1 MTIVGHGVDIV
12 EVARIREML
21 ARHEDQFLNRCFTPR
36 EQADAAGAG
45 KRREER
51 LAGRFA
57 AKEATLKALGTGWR
71 HGIAWT
77 EIEVTP
83 NDAGAPQLALTG
95 QALRF
100 AASKGITDWLLSISH
115 TDTNAIASVIALA
128 GDSPVPSP

>member
-1 MTIVGHGVDIV
+1 MRIVAHGIDLVDI
-12 EVARIREML
+12 ARLSRTLSDHAERFM
-21 ARHEDQFLNRCFTPR
+21 ERCFTPS
-36 EQADAAGAG
+36 EQSYAEAAD
-45 KRREER
+45 KRRIER

-57 AKEATLKALGTGWR
+57 AKEAVLKALGTGWR

-77 EIEVTP
+77 EIEITP

-95 QALRF
+95 QALKF

-115 TDTNAIASVIALA
+115 TDTHAIASVIALA